1 VTKTIPTDRARQGKW
16 GRHVLLVLL
25 GALALA
31 AVAWL
36 GVELYGE
43 SIDPPASDL
52 PVQSQPG

>member
-1 VTKTIPTDRARQGKW
+1 VTKTIPTDRARQGKG
-16 GRHVLLVLL
+16 GRQVLLVLL

-43 SIDPPASDL
+43 AIDPPASDL